1 MHESHVFFLLSK
13 LLDVLLSPY
22 TWGLALLVLAV
33 PWRRPRRR
41 SAWRRKRLA
50 GLLGFSLLVVFAFE
64 PVSNGLLYRLEHAT
78 TSTYRPDV
86 TYDVVILL
94 GGVGDE
100 RVTAETGQPSYND
113 NVERLVATH
122 RLLADGHAR
131 FAIVSG
137 GPEAAELAEYSEAR
151 VLGRQIVDWGVE
163 PARVILE
170 EKARNTRENAVY
182 SQRIAEE
189 RGFEKVL
196 VVTSA
201 FHMRRSIECFE
212 AVGMKVDTLAVDFR
226 AHGDKAPGA
235 RSWLPRAGYLG
246 DSTRT
251 LREMAGLYIY
261 RLQGYAKPVR

>member
-1 MHESHVFFLLSK
+1 MFFSLSK

-22 TWGLALLVLAV
+22 TWGLAFLLLAV
-33 PWRRPRRR
+33 PWRRPRHRA
-41 SAWRRKRLA
+41 SWRRRRIA
-50 GLLGFSLLVVFAFE
+50 GIVGIAILLFFSLE
-64 PVSNGLLYRLEHAT
+64 PVANEMLYRLEHAT
-78 TSTYRPDV
+78 TSTYRPDTV
-86 TYDVVILL
+86 YDAVVLL
-94 GGVGDE
+94 GGVSDE
-100 RVTAETGQPSYND
+100 RVVAETGQPAYND

-137 GPEAAELAEYSEAR
+137 AAESPDLAEHGEAR
-151 VLGRQIVDWGVE
+151 VLGRQIALWGVD

-170 EKARNTRENAVY
+170 EEARNTRENAVF
-182 SQRIAEE
+182 SQRIAKE

-196 VVTSA
+196 IVTSA

-226 AHGDKAPGA
+226 AHGGAKPGST
-235 RSWLPRAGYLG
+235 SWLPRAGYLT

-251 LREMAGLYIY
+251 LREVAGLYIY
-261 RLQGYAKPVR
+261 RWQGYARPPR

>member
-1 MHESHVFFLLSK
+1 MHESRVFFVLSK

-22 TWGLALLVLAV
+22 TWGLAFLVLAV
-33 PWRRPRRR
+33 PWRRPRRK
-41 SAWRRKRLA
+41 STWRRQRLVGLA
-50 GLLGFSLLVVFAFE
+50 GVSLLLFFALE
-64 PVSNGLLYRLEHAT
+64 PVSNALLYRLEHAT
-78 TSTYRPDV
+78 VSTYRPDV
-86 TYDVVILL
+86 TYDAVILL
-94 GGVGDE
+94 GGIGDE

-137 GPEAAELAEYSEAR
+137 APEVVELAEFSEAR
-151 VLGRQIVDWGVE
+151 VLGRQIAEWGVE

-182 SQRIAEE
+182 SQRIVQE
-189 RGFEKVL
+189 RRFEKVL

-226 AHGDKAPGA
+226 AHGDKVPGS
-235 RSWLPRAGYLG
+235 RSWLPRAGFLA
-246 DSTRT
+246 DSSRT